1 VSTRN
6 KSSAVNSEQ
15 SDTSTAASTTTT
27 TRSSRRSLGTVPT
40 EVLTPTRR
48 SRRLSNS
55 SVESISSETSNAA
68 SRRSVRGRSSVEEV
82 EVLAVKKR
90 KLTEKVETLG
100 AISEEKN
107 IQTADEK
114 QGTDTD
120 QVSQVK
126 DSNPPVINIDDEVQL
141 PCTKNPAEVVT
152 IFSDNE
158 ETVTTSVDN
167 KFVLVMEEVQDSVD
181 VVQEPAVSVKNE
193 VKEPETELTAQEQT
207 AAVVSEE
214 IKITEVIE
222 NAEPILKEEISAPQ
236 IIEEESNPKVKAVLD
251 RINAFNALDNQI
263 PVQFDKKIMKN
274 PLRKLERKPLKKKS
288 ASKKIPAQENV
299 KKALPC
305 GADVMTSIPR
315 GKSVSGREW
324 KDPKSNPRYLYKDKG
339 MKIGLS
345 KMHQLKNE
353 RSEVRELE
361 NRMKEEEKQRR
372 VDLAARRELNKKRTE
387 ENARKNEIVQVI
399 KNTNKIKRMN
409 KKQLKLI
416 QKRDTSE

>member
-1 VSTRN
+1 
-6 KSSAVNSEQ
+6 
-15 SDTSTAASTTTT
+15 
-27 TRSSRRSLGTVPT
+27 L
-40 EVLTPTRR
+40 
-48 SRRLSNS
+48 
-55 SVESISSETSNAA
+55 
-68 SRRSVRGRSSVEEV
+68 
-82 EVLAVKKR
+82 
-90 KLTEKVETLG
+90 
-100 AISEEKN
+100 
-107 IQTADEK
+107 
-114 QGTDTD
+114 
-120 QVSQVK
+120 
-126 DSNPPVINIDDEVQL
+126 
-141 PCTKNPAEVVT
+141 
-152 IFSDNE
+152 
-158 ETVTTSVDN
+158 
-167 KFVLVMEEVQDSVD
+167 
-181 VVQEPAVSVKNE
+181 
-193 VKEPETELTAQEQT
+193 
-207 AAVVSEE
+207 
-214 IKITEVIE
+214 
-222 NAEPILKEEISAPQ
+222 
-236 IIEEESNPKVKAVLD
+236 
-251 RINAFNALDNQI
+251 
-263 PVQFDKKIMKN
+263 FDF
-274 PLRKLERKPLKKKS
+274 S